1 MEVEN
6 VFRLFDSE
14 QERSKR
20 EKLSNTTQSPYIFIA
35 LFTRMMLYVDI
46 LNIETEKVLRKLD
59 SNIDTEKLK
68 YVNKMIT
75 FARAYDLI
83 SQFDFNNPEHVEA
96 LLDVDSPDFSQAC
109 NKMLET
115 LTHYEEYEKCAFIK
129 ELKDFVNFSQDKLP
143 L

>member
-6 VFRLFDSE
+6 VFGLFDSE
-14 QERSKR
+14 QERPKR
-20 EKLSNTTQSPYIFIA
+20 EKLSNTTQLPYIFIA
-35 LFTRMMLYVDI
+35 LFTRMMLYIDI

-115 LTHYEEYEKCAFIK
+115 LTYYEEYEKCAFIK

-143 L
+143 S